1 VRAATYK
8 SVEALRRRHVPD
20 PARDLIDDL
29 RAGLD
34 AADTDGERAALV
46 SAALDAV
53 RVIAPGDV
61 DAEALESQIRVL
73 EDPPVDN
80 GLWDEAHLNPD
91 GSRGAFVD
99 AEMLAGTNPILGKVL
114 AAVKGAGSS
123 GEADEIIAAAIGSD
137 VEWSDGEVMALA
149 QLADNLDDDG
159 TILGQAER
167 DERDAAAL
175 FAQAVKDREAAEL
188 AEQAPTLLADAMA
201 EAQAQEEVTA

>member
-99 AEMLAGTNPILGKVL
+99 AEMLAGTNPMLGKVL
-114 AAVKGAGSS
+114 AAFNQATNA
-123 GEADEIIAAAIGSD
+123 GEADEILAAALGSD
-137 VEWSDGEVMALA
+137 VDWSNGEVLALV
-149 QLADNLDDDG
+149 QLADRLVDDG
-159 TILGQAER
+159 SVVGQVER
-167 DERDAAAL
+167 DERDAAKL
-175 FAQAVKDREAAEL
+175 FAQAVKERDDAEAA
-188 AEQAPTLLADAMA
+188 QRTPTLLADAMA
-201 EAQAQEEVTA
+201 EEVTA